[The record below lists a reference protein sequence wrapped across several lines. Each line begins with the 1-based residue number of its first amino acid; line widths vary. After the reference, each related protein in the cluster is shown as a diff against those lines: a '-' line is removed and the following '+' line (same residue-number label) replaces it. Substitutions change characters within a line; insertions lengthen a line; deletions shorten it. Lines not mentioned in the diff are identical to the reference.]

1 MFVLGC
7 SNDSMSSKFNVGGVE
22 GLVVNDTD
30 VSDSEEESG
39 HGTDTYQQTCVYGF
53 APRNDSTSTG
63 ASMCVHVVY
72 GFAPRNDSTST
83 GASMLVNNVVP
94 GKVIR
99 RERSTVAIM

>member
-7 SNDSMSSKFNVGGVE
+7 SNESMSSKFNVGGVE
-22 GLVVNDTD
+22 GLVVHDTD

-63 ASMCVHVVY
+63 ASM
-72 GFAPRNDSTST
+72 
-83 GASMLVNNVVP
+83 LVNNVVP

-99 RERSTVAIM
+99 WERSTVAIM